1 MTTVLIADDDPVQ
14 LAYLAE
20 LIGKLRP
27 SWEIAACAATLSEIE
42 HELLHKSPSLSIL
55 DVRFDDTTSLEF
67 MQALQGNYPV
77 IFISGDPLFA
87 AEAFPCQA
95 SDFVLKPLQIHRL
108 EQALRRAD
116 LVLSQRASL
125 LPPRREATSLKIL
138 KGNDLIWTALGN
150 VRYFEAQR
158 KYTRVVLGNDEG
170 LLKMGISAVIEE
182 LNPDIFWRIHRGV
195 VVNIAHMTRAK
206 RDELGRM
213 VVSVADRAETLLVA
227 KPYESLFR
235 EGFS

>member
-27 SWEIAACAATLSEIE
+27 SWEITAYAATLSEIE
-42 HELLHKSPSLSIL
+42 HELVQKNPSLSIL
-55 DVRFDDTTSLEF
+55 DVRFAEASSLEF
-67 MQALQGNYPV
+67 IQALKGNYPV
-77 IFISGDPLFA
+77 IFVSGDPLFA
-87 AEAFPCQA
+87 AEAFTCQA
-95 SDFVLKPLQIHRL
+95 IDFVLKPIQIHRL

-116 LVLSQRASL
+116 LFLNQQPAM
-125 LPPRREATSLKIL
+125 LPPRREATSLKIF

-182 LNPDIFWRIHRGV
+182 LNPDTFWRIHRGL

-213 VVSVADRAETLLVA
+213 LVSVADRVETLLVA

>member
-1 MTTVLIADDDPVQ
+1 MTTVLIADDDPIQ

-27 SWEIAACAATLSEIE
+27 SWEITACASTLSEIE
-42 HELLHKSPSLSIL
+42 YQLAQKNPSLSIL
-55 DVRFDDTTSLEF
+55 DVRFDDASSLEF
-67 MQALQGNYPV
+67 IQTLRGKYPA
-77 IFISGDPLFA
+77 IFISGDPLSA
-87 AEAFPCQA
+87 AEAFTYQA
-95 SDFVLKPLQIHRL
+95 IDFVLKPLRIQRL

-116 LVLSQRASL
+116 LFLSQQDAVL
-125 LPPRREATSLKIL
+125 TPRREATTLKIF

-170 LLKMGISAVIEE
+170 LLKMGISAVVEQ
-182 LNPDIFWRIHRGV
+182 LNPDIFLRIHRGM
-195 VVNIAHMTRAK
+195 VVNIAHMTKAK

-213 VVSVADRAETLLVA
+213 VISMADRAETLLVA

>member
-14 LAYLAE
+14 LAYLSE

-27 SWEIAACAATLSEIE
+27 SWEIVSCAATLSEIE
-42 HELLHKSPSLSIL
+42 FELAQKNPSLSIL
-55 DVRFDDTTSLEF
+55 DVRFSDANSIDFIQELK
-67 MQALQGNYPV
+67 GNHPI
-77 IFISGDPLFA
+77 IFVSGDPIYA
-87 AEAFPCQA
+87 ADAFTYQA
-95 SDFVLKPLQIHRL
+95 IDFVVKPIRIQRL

-116 LVLSQRASL
+116 LFLNQQDSV
-125 LPPRREATSLKIL
+125 LPPRREATTLKIF

-170 LLKMGISAVIEE
+170 LLKMGISAVVEQ
-182 LNPDIFWRIHRGV
+182 LNPEIFLRIHRGV
-195 VVNIAHMTRAK
+195 VVNIAHMTKAK

-213 VVSVADRAETLLVA
+213 VISMADRPETLLVA